1 MRRYIDEFYE
11 IPERQWLS
19 PNPDEIKQ
27 IVLEKHNAGI
37 SVEDIVRYLQDR
49 MYIFTD
55 EEETAW
61 ETEVVENIISSKPVV
76 NRFSQIEFK

>member
-11 IPERQWLS
+11 VPERQWLS

-37 SVEDIVRYLQDR
+37 SVEDIVKHLQEL
-49 MYIFTD
+49 MYIFLD

-61 ETEVVENIISSKPVV
+61 ETEVVENIINGKPVL
-76 NRFSQIEFK
+76 NRFTNIEF

>member
-1 MRRYIDEFYE
+1 MRRYIDEYYE
-11 IPERQWLS
+11 IPEKQWLS

-27 IVLEKHNAGI
+27 IVLGKHNAGI
-37 SVEDIVRYLQDR
+37 SVEDIVRHLQKV

-61 ETEVVENIISSKPVV
+61 ETEVVESIISGKAVI
-76 NRFSQIEFK
+76 NRFSNEEFK

>member
-1 MRRYIDEFYE
+1 MRRYIDEYYE

-37 SVEDIVRYLQDR
+37 SVENIVRHLQDI

-61 ETEVVENIISSKPVV
+61 ETEVVEKIISGKPVI

>member
-27 IVLEKHNAGI
+27 IVLKKHNAGI
-37 SVEDIVRYLQDR
+37 SVEDIVRHLQDR

-61 ETEVVENIISSKPVV
+61 ETEVVESIISGKPVI
-76 NRFSQIEFK
+76 NRFSKIEFK

>member
-27 IVLEKHNAGI
+27 IVLEKHKAGI
-37 SVEDIVRYLQDR
+37 SVEDIVRHLQEL
-49 MYIFTD
+49 MYIFID
-55 EEETAW
+55 EEETIW
-61 ETEVVENIISSKPVV
+61 ETKVVENIINSKPVL
-76 NRFSQIEFK
+76 NRFTNIEFK